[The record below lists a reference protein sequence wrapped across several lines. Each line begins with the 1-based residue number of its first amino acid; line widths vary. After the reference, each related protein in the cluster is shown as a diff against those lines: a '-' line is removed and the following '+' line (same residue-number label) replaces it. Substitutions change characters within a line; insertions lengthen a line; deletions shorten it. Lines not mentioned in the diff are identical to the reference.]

1 MAKSRVRGVV
11 CALVMIS
18 AGAGALG
25 CDKGPRKP
33 AHRERFASK
42 DVNCRE
48 AERPQAFLYPS
59 EGRVYAPDDPKV
71 DGCVIAVPDHL
82 FCCPNAPRPTD
93 Q

>member
-48 AERPQAFLYPS
+48 AERPQAFLIP
-59 EGRVYAPDDPKV
+59 
-71 DGCVIAVPDHL
+71 
-82 FCCPNAPRPTD
+82 PRAGSMRRMIRRWMGV
-93 Q
+93 

>member
-1 MAKSRVRGVV
+1 MMSKIRDIAFVV
-11 CALVMIS
+11 LMIT
-18 AGAGALG
+18 AFAAVIG
-25 CDKGPRKP
+25 CSKGPRRP

-48 AERPQAFLYPS
+48 PERPQAFLYPS